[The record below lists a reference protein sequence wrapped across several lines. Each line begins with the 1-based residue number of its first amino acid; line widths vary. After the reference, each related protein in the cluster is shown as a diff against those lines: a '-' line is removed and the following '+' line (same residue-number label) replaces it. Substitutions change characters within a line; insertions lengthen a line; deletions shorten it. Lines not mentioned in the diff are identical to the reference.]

1 MQRRLQRTNSADCSA
16 AARFRRFRRQAA
28 RNARTRGL
36 AWSYHGFIGN
46 HASYQNWASGQ
57 HRIRTCDRYEL
68 TRSVQNATFFP
79 VALFASL
86 GLLHPHILCL
96 DVVPFQGGPLLSRSL
111 KGSMMLIF
119 PCCLRFRVSYLVVLA
134 VVVSVAGT
142 SAMSFADEPKPDAAT
157 LQATEKEA
165 LRGVL
170 TREQQASYRPQ
181 KVLDNLLAGNRRFI
195 ANNLT
200 QRNHSLRIREA
211 YEGQFPKAVI
221 LSCLDSRIPVE
232 DVFDLGI
239 GDIFVAR
246 VAGNFV
252 NEDIL
257 GSMEFGCHVAGAK
270 VIMVIGH
277 TQCGA
282 VKAAIDDVK
291 LGNIT
296 PMLAKIRPAIE
307 KGRPFDGTK
316 GSDNPAYVAHICRE
330 NVRLAVEAIRE
341 RSEIL
346 RTMEA
351 DGSIKIVGAYY
362 DLRSGEVTPLP

>member
-1 MQRRLQRTNSADCSA
+1 
-16 AARFRRFRRQAA
+16 
-28 RNARTRGL
+28 
-36 AWSYHGFIGN
+36 
-46 HASYQNWASGQ
+46 
-57 HRIRTCDRYEL
+57 
-68 TRSVQNATFFP
+68 
-79 VALFASL
+79 
-86 GLLHPHILCL
+86 
-96 DVVPFQGGPLLSRSL
+96 
-111 KGSMMLIF
+111 MMLVL
-119 PCCLRFRVSYLVVLA
+119 PCRPRLGVSSVVVLA
-134 VVVSVAGT
+134 VVMSAAGAPAISV
-142 SAMSFADEPKPDAAT
+142 ADEPKPDAAT
-157 LQATEKEA
+157 LQSTEKEA

-170 TREQQASYRPQ
+170 TREQQVAYTPQ
-181 KVLDNLLAGNRRFI
+181 KVLDTLLAGNRRFM
-195 ANNLT
+195 ADDLT
-200 QRNHSLRIREA
+200 QRNHSQRIREA

-257 GSMEFGCHVAGAK
+257 GSMEFGCRVAGAK
-270 VIMVIGH
+270 LLMVIGH
-277 TQCGA
+277 TSCGA

-296 PMLAKIRPAIE
+296 SMLAKIRPAIE
-307 KGRPFDGTK
+307 KGRPFDGKK
-316 GSDNPAYVAHICRE
+316 GSDNLAYVAHVCRE
-330 NVRLAVEAIRE
+330 NVRLAVETIRE

-362 DLRSGEVTPLP
+362 DLGSGEVTPLP

>member
-1 MQRRLQRTNSADCSA
+1 MMFYLPC
-16 AARFRRFRRQAA
+16 
-28 RNARTRGL
+28 
-36 AWSYHGFIGN
+36 
-46 HASYQNWASGQ
+46 
-57 HRIRTCDRYEL
+57 
-68 TRSVQNATFFP
+68 RS
-79 VALFASL
+79 
-86 GLLHPHILCL
+86 
-96 DVVPFQGGPLLSRSL
+96 
-111 KGSMMLIF
+111 
-119 PCCLRFRVSYLVVLA
+119 RFRVSYRFVLA
-134 VVVSVAGT
+134 AAVSVAGA
-142 SAMSFADEPKPDAAT
+142 SAISFADEPMPDAAT
-157 LQATEKEA
+157 LQATEKES

-170 TREQQASYRPQ
+170 TPEQQAAYTPQ
-181 KVLDNLLAGNRRFI
+181 QVLDNLLAGNRRFV
-195 ANNLT
+195 ANDLT
-200 QRNHSLRIREA
+200 QRNHSQRIREA

-307 KGRPFDGTK
+307 KGRPFDGKK
-316 GSDNPAYVAHICRE
+316 GSDNPAYVAHVCRE
-330 NVRLAVEAIRE
+330 NVRLAVETIRE

-351 DGSIKIVGAYY
+351 DGSLKIVGAYY

>member
-1 MQRRLQRTNSADCSA
+1 
-16 AARFRRFRRQAA
+16 
-28 RNARTRGL
+28 
-36 AWSYHGFIGN
+36 
-46 HASYQNWASGQ
+46 
-57 HRIRTCDRYEL
+57 
-68 TRSVQNATFFP
+68 
-79 VALFASL
+79 
-86 GLLHPHILCL
+86 
-96 DVVPFQGGPLLSRSL
+96 
-111 KGSMMLIF
+111 MMLVL
-119 PCCLRFRVSYLVVLA
+119 PCRLRFGVSEIVMLA
-134 VVVSVAGT
+134 MVMAVAGAPAT
-142 SAMSFADEPKPDAAT
+142 SVADEPQADAAT
-157 LQATEKEA
+157 LQATEQQA

-170 TREQQASYRPQ
+170 TREQQAACTPQ
-181 KVLDNLLAGNRRFI
+181 KVLDNLLEGNRRFV
-195 ANNLT
+195 ADDLT
-200 QRNHSLRIREA
+200 QRNHSQRIREA
-211 YEGQFPKAVI
+211 YEGQFPKAVV

-246 VAGNFV
+246 VAGNFI

-257 GSMEFGCHVAGAK
+257 GSMEFGCRVAGAK
-270 VIMVIGH
+270 LIMVIGH
-277 TQCGA
+277 THCGA

-307 KGRPFDGTK
+307 KGRPFDGKK
-316 GSDNPAYVAHICRE
+316 GSDNPAYVAHVCRE

>member
-1 MQRRLQRTNSADCSA
+1 MLVLLRRPR
-16 AARFRRFRRQAA
+16 
-28 RNARTRGL
+28 
-36 AWSYHGFIGN
+36 
-46 HASYQNWASGQ
+46 
-57 HRIRTCDRYEL
+57 
-68 TRSVQNATFFP
+68 
-79 VALFASL
+79 L
-86 GLLHPHILCL
+86 GLSS
-96 DVVPFQGGPLLSRSL
+96 LS
-111 KGSMMLIF
+111 
-119 PCCLRFRVSYLVVLA
+119 VLA
-134 VVVSVAGT
+134 VVMAATGMPAISVA
-142 SAMSFADEPKPDAAT
+142 DESQTDAAT

-170 TREQQASYRPQ
+170 TREQQAAYTSQ
-181 KVLDNLLAGNRRFI
+181 NVLDNLLAGNRRFV
-195 ANNLT
+195 ADDLT
-200 QRNHSLRIREA
+200 QRNHSQRIREA

-257 GSMEFGCHVAGAK
+257 GSMEFGCRVAGAK
-270 VIMVIGH
+270 LIMVIGH
-277 TQCGA
+277 TSCGA

-307 KGRPFDGTK
+307 KGRPFDGK
-316 GSDNPAYVAHICRE
+316 KASDNPAYVAHVCRE
-330 NVRLAVEAIRE
+330 NVRLAVETIRE

-351 DGSIKIVGAYY
+351 EGSIKIVGAYY
-362 DLRSGEVTPLP
+362 DLRSGEVLPLP

>member
-1 MQRRLQRTNSADCSA
+1 MLVLLRRPR
-16 AARFRRFRRQAA
+16 
-28 RNARTRGL
+28 
-36 AWSYHGFIGN
+36 
-46 HASYQNWASGQ
+46 
-57 HRIRTCDRYEL
+57 
-68 TRSVQNATFFP
+68 
-79 VALFASL
+79 L
-86 GLLHPHILCL
+86 GLSCL
-96 DVVPFQGGPLLSRSL
+96 SL
-111 KGSMMLIF
+111 
-119 PCCLRFRVSYLVVLA
+119 LA
-134 VVVSVAGT
+134 VVMSATGMPAISV
-142 SAMSFADEPKPDAAT
+142 ADEPQTDAAT

-170 TREQQASYRPQ
+170 TREQQAAYTSQ
-181 KVLDNLLAGNRRFI
+181 KVLDNLLAGNRRFV
-195 ANNLT
+195 ADDLT
-200 QRNHSLRIREA
+200 QRNHSQRIREA

-257 GSMEFGCHVAGAK
+257 GSMEFGCRVAGAK
-270 VIMVIGH
+270 LIMVIGH

-307 KGRPFDGTK
+307 KCGPFDGKK
-316 GSDNPAYVAHICRE
+316 GSDNPAYVAHVCRE
-330 NVRLAVEAIRE
+330 NVRLAVETIRE

-351 DGSIKIVGAYY
+351 EGSIKIVGAYY

>member
-1 MQRRLQRTNSADCSA
+1 MLVLPCHP
-16 AARFRRFRRQAA
+16 RF
-28 RNARTRGL
+28 GV
-36 AWSYHGFIGN
+36 S
-46 HASYQNWASGQ
+46 
-57 HRIRTCDRYEL
+57 
-68 TRSVQNATFFP
+68 SV
-79 VALFASL
+79 V
-86 GLLHPHILCL
+86 
-96 DVVPFQGGPLLSRSL
+96 
-111 KGSMMLIF
+111 M
-119 PCCLRFRVSYLVVLA
+119 LA
-134 VVVSVAGT
+134 VVMAAAGAAAVSVA
-142 SAMSFADEPKPDAAT
+142 DEPQSDAAT
-157 LQATEKEA
+157 LQATEEEA

-170 TREQQASYRPQ
+170 TREQQAAYTPQ
-181 KVLDNLLAGNRRFI
+181 KVLDNLLAGNRRFV
-195 ANNLT
+195 ADDLT
-200 QRNHSLRIREA
+200 QRNHSQRIREA

-232 DVFDLGI
+232 DIFDLGI

-257 GSMEFGCHVAGAK
+257 GSMEFGCRVAGAK
-270 VIMVIGH
+270 VIIVIGH
-277 TQCGA
+277 TSCGA

-307 KGRPFDGTK
+307 KGRPFDGKK
-316 GSDNPAYVAHICRE
+316 GSDNPAYVAHVCRE
-330 NVRLAVEAIRE
+330 NVRLAVETIRE

-362 DLRSGEVTPLP
+362 DLRSGDVTLLP